1 MPRFVMVQAR
11 VVRSSNTQAKC
22 ERAGQPRGPVS
33 DGWSEPTAA
42 RGNEAFWR
50 TGRIAN
56 RMHCQG
62 FLGCH
67 GSTSDAKKLS
77 WSFPAVLC
85 QDCSWRPMRLGT
97 IRYPLAGKLVSS
109 THDQDTARC
118 ERSADWS
125 FWWLGRLHCTRPGR
139 RWRECSVDGMPG
151 KELPE
156 LANQVSGYGV
166 RSAYLVADVR
176 SPEAREQLLFW
187 AQKTF
192 GAVDILINNA
202 GVEYTGLYHELTTSQ
217 IQDVLDVNLQ
227 APMMLTHALLKG
239 MVERGTG
246 HIVNMSSL
254 AGRVGPACQE
264 PYAATKAALVA
275 FTYALRASYRQHG
288 VMVLW
293 WSALALSRQA
303 SIHASKLYPEG
314 CFSPTGCCASRK
326 RWPRRSF
333 VS

>member
-1 MPRFVMVQAR
+1 MIKTLRGANVLLTGASGGLGVYIAR
-11 VVRSSNTQAKC
+11 AL
-22 ERAGQPRGPVS
+22 AA
-33 DGWSEPTAA
+33 DGANVLLTA
-42 RGNEAFWR
+42 
-50 TGRIAN
+50 
-56 RMHCQG
+56 C
-62 FLGCH
+62 
-67 GSTSDAKKLS
+67 
-77 WSFPAVLC
+77 
-85 QDCSWRPMRLGT
+85 
-97 IRYPLAGKLVSS
+97 
-109 THDQDTARC
+109 
-118 ERSADWS
+118 
-125 FWWLGRLHCTRPGR
+125 
-139 RWRECSVDGMPG
+139 PG

-176 SPEAREQLLFW
+176 SPEARQQLLFW

-288 VMVLW
+288 VSASVVCPGFVEAGIYSRIKAVSGRSAPPLLAACKPEKVAKTILRVIKRDSPEAVVSCLPVRPLLVLNSMFPSLGEW
-293 WSALALSRQA
+293 VGNKLGAHEFFRGVAA
-303 SIHASKLYPEG
+303 SYGSSSL
-314 CFSPTGCCASRK
+314 
-326 RWPRRSF
+326 
-333 VS
+333 